1 MWSICLEMAPYLLLG
16 FLFSGIISVF
26 IDDSL
31 VYKQIGQKK
40 FSSVLKSTL
49 MGIPLPLCS
58 CGVIPVAATLKDY
71 GASKG
76 ATTSFLVSTPQTG
89 LDSIFLTYGM
99 LGPVFA
105 IFRPVAAFISGL
117 FCGLIVNGIDEEEH
131 IHHGS
136 NGKIKKNDSSFLER
150 LTSGLKYGFLTL
162 PEDIVVPLFQGLVI
176 AACIGFFVPPD
187 FIASYVSANAFLE
200 YFVML
205 LVSLP
210 LYVCA
215 TASIPIALVLY
226 SKGISAG
233 AIFVFLM
240 AGPATNA
247 SSIAIIGNIM
257 GKKILY
263 IYMVL
268 IACSAVFFGV
278 VFDLFFRINDN
289 VLSQHNHQHIH
300 ENVIYIFFTVLFGF
314 IMANAYYSKLRK
326 NNSNIEISESYN
338 SNHTESL
345 DLVVN
350 GMTCSH
356 CKESVESSIKSIH
369 SNAETSIDLSS
380 GKVQIKGIN
389 LDELAIKEKIEGRG
403 FTVES

>member
-1 MWSICLEMAPYLLLG
+1 MWGICLEMAPYLLLG

-40 FSSVLKSTL
+40 FSSVMKSTL

-105 IFRPVAAFISGL
+105 IFRPIAAFISGL
-117 FCGLIVNGIDEEEH
+117 FCGLIVNAIDEEEH
-131 IHHGS
+131 LHS
-136 NGKIKKNDSSFLER
+136 SQNSKIKKNISSFTER
-150 LTSGLKYGFLTL
+150 LANGLKYGFLTL

-187 FIASYVSANAFLE
+187 FIASYVSSNALLE

-233 AIFVFLM
+233 AIFIFLM

-268 IACSAVFFGV
+268 IAFSAVFFGII
-278 VFDLFFRINDN
+278 FDLFFELNENILEN
-289 VLSQHNHQHIH
+289 NHHHMH
-300 ENVIYIFFTVLFGF
+300 ENLFYVILTVLFGF
-314 IMANAYYSKLRK
+314 IMANAFYSKRMK
-326 NNSNIEISESYN
+326 NIPNIGTPKNSEKNYAD
-338 SNHTESL
+338 SL
-345 DLVVN
+345 DLIVS

-369 SNAETSIDLSS
+369 SDAKTSIDLAS
-380 GKVQIKGIN
+380 GKVLIRGLN
-389 LDELAIKEKIEGRG
+389 LNENTIREKIEGRG

>member
-31 VYKQIGQKK
+31 VYKQIGQRK

-117 FCGLIVNGIDEEEH
+117 FCGLIVNSIDEEEH
-131 IHHGS
+131 IHHPLDS
-136 NGKIKKNDSSFLER
+136 KIKKNDSSFVER
-150 LTSGLKYGFLTL
+150 LKSGVKYGFLTL

-176 AACIGFFVPPD
+176 AACIGFFVPPN
-187 FIASYVSANAFLE
+187 FIASYVSANSFLE

-278 VFDLFFRINDN
+278 VFDLFFKINDN
-289 VLSQHNHQHIH
+289 VLSKHNHQHLH
-300 ENVIYIFFTVLFGF
+300 ENSIYIFFTILFGF
-314 IMANAYYSKLRK
+314 IMANAYYAKSRK
-326 NNSNIEISESYN
+326 NNSNVEISESYN

-356 CKESVESSIKSIH
+356 CKESVESSIKSIN

-380 GKVQIKGIN
+380 GKVHIKGFN
-389 LDELAIKEKIEGRG
+389 LDRLAIKEKIEGRG
-403 FTVES
+403 FTVEL